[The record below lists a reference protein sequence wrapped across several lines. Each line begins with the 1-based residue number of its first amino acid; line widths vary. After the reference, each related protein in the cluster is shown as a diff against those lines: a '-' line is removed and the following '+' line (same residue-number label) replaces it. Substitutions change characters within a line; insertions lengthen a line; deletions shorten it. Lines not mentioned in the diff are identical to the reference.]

1 MNIHEYQA
9 KEILKSYDLPIG
21 LGRVAHSVEDA
32 IKAYHQLQINGC
44 VVKAQIHAGGRGKAG
59 GVILC
64 NNEKDIEEAVLKL
77 LGKPLITHQTKKS
90 GQIVKT
96 IYIESKSSIQCEF
109 YLSFVLDRHKSV
121 LTIIASR
128 EGGIHIEDVAAS
140 TPEAILKLP
149 IQPSIGIMG
158 YHIRLISKN
167 FGLNNQQSKQLL
179 HILSK
184 LYQFFTEKDAILIEI
199 NPLILT
205 HEGDLKIL
213 DAKVSFDDNALFK
226 HPDIEKLRD
235 IHEEDPLEISARHQG
250 LSYIKLDGHIGCV
263 VNGAGLAMATMD
275 LVKLYG
281 GCPANFLDVGGG
293 ASKDKVKAAF
303 EIILSDENVTGI
315 FVNIFGGIMRCD
327 IIAQGIV
334 DAAKELTIRVPVVVR
349 LQGTRMK
356 EGQDIIAHSGLKIML
371 IDHLETAAK
380 KIVELTHK
388 DQ

>member
-9 KEILKSYDLPIG
+9 KEILKSYDLPVGVGYIA
-21 LGRVAHSVEDA
+21 RSVEGA
-32 IKAYHQLQINGC
+32 VKAYAQLKTKGC

-64 NNEKDIEEAVLKL
+64 NDEKDVEAAALKL
-77 LGKPLITHQTKKS
+77 LDKVLITHQTKEN

-96 IYIESKSSIQCEF
+96 LYVEAKSSITHEF
-109 YLSFVLDRHKSV
+109 YLSLVLDRNKSV
-121 LTIIASR
+121 VTLIASR
-128 EGGIHIEDVAAS
+128 EGGVNIEDVAAS
-140 TPEAILKLP
+140 NPEAILKLP
-149 IQPSIGIMG
+149 IQPSLGIMS
-158 YHIRLISKN
+158 YHARVIAKN
-167 FGLNNQQSKQLL
+167 FELNNKQLPQL
-179 HILSK
+179 FHILSK
-184 LYQFFTEKDAILIEI
+184 LYEFFMKKNAALIEI

-205 HEGDLKIL
+205 EDGDLKIL

-226 HPDIEKLRD
+226 HPDIENLRD

-275 LVKLYG
+275 LVQLYG
-281 GCPANFLDVGGG
+281 GSPANFLDVGGG
-293 ASKDKVKAAF
+293 ANKEKVKAAF
-303 EIILSDENVTGI
+303 EIILSDQNVTGI

-334 DAAKELTIRVPVVVR
+334 DAAKELTINIPVVVR
-349 LQGTRMK
+349 LQGTNMK
-356 EGQDIIAHSGLKIML
+356 EGQDIITHSGLKIML

-380 KIVELTHK
+380 KIVALTHK